1 MTSDASTGKAR
12 PPFEGSSADTG
23 SYLYVG
29 DALANRDML
38 RQLENL
44 LCYKG
49 GRIHTARTH
58 TDARIVLENANIRT
72 VLIDQ
77 YLDQGSGIDF
87 MRWVHSVAAVPA
99 IIVVLATESISI
111 EAIVAL
117 EAGASDAVPV
127 HIPAREL
134 AARIHACTRK
144 YSLPAFEISES
155 TQASHTRATQSQH
168 HNPLYFSP
176 HNHNLYFAD
185 SSKAVLSNKESALLE
200 LLVRHYPGHVTREQ
214 ISVEIYHRS
223 WNPNDRSVDN
233 LVSRLRKSIDA
244 RECEPGDSAIE
255 TLRNEGYR
263 LRSTI
268 GLLPAE
274 QSLSAMERA
283 RLESILKRS

>member
-1 MTSDASTGKAR
+1 MTSEANTGQPR
-12 PPFEGSSADTG
+12 QPFEGSSADSG

-29 DALANRDML
+29 DALGSSEVL
-38 RQLENL
+38 RQIENL

-58 TDARIVLENANIRT
+58 TDARVILENANIRT

-87 MRWVHSVAAVPA
+87 MRWVHSVSTVPA

-111 EAIVAL
+111 ETIVAL

-127 HIPAREL
+127 NIPAREL

-144 YSLPAFEISES
+144 YFLPPVEFNES
-155 TQASHTRATQSQH
+155 AHLAHARAGQSQH

-185 SSKAVLSNKESALLE
+185 SSKVVLSTKEAALLE
-200 LLVRHYPGHVTREQ
+200 LLARHYPGFVTREQ

-244 RECEPGDSAIE
+244 RECEPGDSIIE

-263 LRSTI
+263 LRSAI

-274 QSLSAMERA
+274 QSLSAMEKA